1 MKAEGV
7 GLVGSVLIMTGRVVT
22 AGADAACS
30 SELLAWGPCKSAAE
44 EPQLAG
50 AEAEHDVG
58 VTSGE
63 GAGKVDGV
71 GAELAAVE
79 GRLGNMASPGVEDL
93 GGAGTAE
100 GA

>member
-1 MKAEGV
+1 M
-7 GLVGSVLIMTGRVVT
+7 IMTGRVVT
-22 AGADAACS
+22 AGADATCS
-30 SELLAWGPCKSAAE
+30 SELLGWGPCKSTAE

-50 AEAEHDVG
+50 AGEHDVG

-63 GAGKVDGV
+63 GAGKVEGV
-71 GAELAAVE
+71 EAELAAVE